1 MVVAGLVKYTG
12 VSEAFVEGSNLMIDD
27 GNYRKELLRV
37 ARTFTSNLPPMAL
50 LAWCSV
56 QERRGRTHSEN
67 TQARNTQLSQAPDQS
82 TSGRHGVIL
91 KGSSCENKQVAP

>member
-50 LAWCSV
+50 LAW
-56 QERRGRTHSEN
+56 
-67 TQARNTQLSQAPDQS
+67 APGPNS
-82 TSGRHGVIL
+82 FREHTS
-91 KGSSCENKQVAP
+91 